1 MHVEKP
7 LLASQKHPDSPKL
20 GFVRVDGRYRV
31 GKLLGTGASGEPHF
45 DQVCLIFLNSLGRVF
60 QGRDIRT
67 GSDVALKIGHAGSLS
82 SKLRYE
88 YDVYTAISGSTGIPK
103 VLWYGKEGQHEVII
117 LEFLGTS
124 LGNLIREQQLD
135 SRKLFLYASQMV
147 RAVHQ

>member
-1 MHVEKP
+1 
-7 LLASQKHPDSPKL
+7 
-20 GFVRVDGRYRV
+20 
-31 GKLLGTGASGEPHF
+31 
-45 DQVCLIFLNSLGRVF
+45 
-60 QGRDIRT
+60 
-67 GSDVALKIGHAGSLS
+67 LS